1 MDKFYKF
8 SMVIWFAFLSGVCIT
23 KSLDNGFNLLGFLVG
38 VAWLIISISVS
49 TREYKKDL

>member
-23 KSLDNGFNLLGFLVG
+23 KSLDNGFNFLGFLVG
-38 VAWLIISISVS
+38 IVWLIISISVS
-49 TREYKKDL
+49 AGEHKKDI